1 MQQNQHATVLRGLI
15 GKQVVSYHPDF
26 AKAFRS
32 VPAALFLSQALFLQ
46 DGAKYK
52 ELFIIDG
59 REYFTATA
67 AEIYD
72 ATGLT
77 TDAQETA
84 RRILKSLGLL
94 YEAKKGIPAKLYY
107 CVDFEQLVEIM
118 SDFYAPKQV
127 SGNPRNSV
135 GENPE
140 TVLEEIPKQQSGN
153 PPNYIIEDS
162 FESLES
168 LGECDAAL
176 PLRVEI
182 HEPAKVEFFNLE
194 ENENT
199 PPPPV
204 APAPPAPR
212 KKPGSRTAA
221 ELDQVGE
228 VVEYLN
234 TQAGTRYRANTGETA
249 KLICGRLKDGY
260 TVEDLKN
267 VVAYKCVQWLGSDMQ
282 VHLCPAT
289 LFRPANFEKYYNA
302 AKMPAPKAK
311 QEPAPVGTPSALPNV
326 RRL

>member
-1 MQQNQHATVLRGLI
+1 MRKNITLINEEARRQLDITRDDYALCAYVLYRQADPRKVSGWCADTKEEIADFIGISRPGLY
-15 GKQVVSYHPDF
+15 KMVD
-26 AKAFRS
+26 R
-32 VPAALFLSQALFLQ
+32 LERLSLIFTDPKTGYLQ
-46 DGAKYK
+46 
-52 ELFIIDG
+52 
-59 REYFTATA
+59 ATA
-67 AEIYD
+67 VFIDADNCKQSLHRTVNKVYTESGKSVNKVTPIY
-72 ATGLT
+72 
-77 TDAQETA
+77 
-84 RRILKSLGLL
+84 KV
-94 YEAKKGIPAKLYY
+94 KGDINNG
-107 CVDFEQLVEIM
+107 DI
-118 SDFYAPKQV
+118 
-127 SGNPRNSV
+127 R
-135 GENPE
+135 
-140 TVLEEIPKQQSGN
+140 
-153 PPNYIIEDS
+153 
-162 FESLES
+162 ES
-168 LGECDAAL
+168 AAL

-182 HEPAKVEFFNLE
+182 FEPSKTEYISLE
-194 ENENT
+194 TENN

-221 ELDQVGE
+221 ELEQVGE

-267 VVAYKCVQWLGSDMQ
+267 VVAYKCVQWLGTDMQ

-311 QEPAPVGTPSALPNV
+311 QEAAPVGTPSALPNV